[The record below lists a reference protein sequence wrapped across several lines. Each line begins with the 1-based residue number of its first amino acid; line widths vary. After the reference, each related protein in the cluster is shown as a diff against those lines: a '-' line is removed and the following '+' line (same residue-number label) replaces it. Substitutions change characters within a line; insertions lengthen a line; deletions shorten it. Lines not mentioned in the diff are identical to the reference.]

1 MDYISFI
8 IVIDAALR
16 ILWAFINSKRYLDCT
31 FRASVALF
39 IYRNYVFTFSKQRA
53 ASFGSLWAN
62 LVSNTLIGEKEEL
75 AFCISVTFLKTFFH
89 SKIRCG
95 ATNHILTTTR
105 LFHIYQ
111 VVFKFLTFWRSWVAN
126 SSYNCCLDMKIS
138 YLSLNFHCFS
148 SFNRFIFS
156 YSLLF
161 IRLDRL
167 FPANWPQ
174 APAIKTYNKF

>member
-1 MDYISFI
+1 MISWWLYVVSINNWSYIY
-8 IVIDAALR
+8 A

-39 IYRNYVFTFSKQRA
+39 IYRNYVFTLSKQRA
-53 ASFGSLWAN
+53 ASFGFLWAN
-62 LVSNTLIGEKEEL
+62 LISNTLIGEKEEL

-111 VVFKFLTFWRSWVAN
+111 VVFKFLIFWRSWVAN

-138 YLSLNFHCFS
+138 YL
-148 SFNRFIFS
+148 
-156 YSLLF
+156 LLLG
-161 IRLDRL
+161 I
-167 FPANWPQ
+167 
-174 APAIKTYNKF
+174 